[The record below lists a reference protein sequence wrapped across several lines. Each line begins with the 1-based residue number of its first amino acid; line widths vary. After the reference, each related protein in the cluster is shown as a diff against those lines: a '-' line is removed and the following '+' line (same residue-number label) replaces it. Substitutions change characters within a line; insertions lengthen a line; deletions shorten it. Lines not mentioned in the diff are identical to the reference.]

1 MSTEVICPYCKHVWM
16 RKTDTKSRACPKCH
30 RTVVPRTPREML
42 TCNRCDY
49 TWEPRASGK
58 LPDTC
63 PKCKSPY
70 WNKERVRWQPPN
82 PKNHKRT
89 WKKPMCAI
97 HAHTLYYRK
106 GIGGTRRT
114 WSHAQSPGHQR
125 SFQPKRNARNILP
138 SHKPYAGL

>member
-58 LPDTC
+58 LPGTC

-89 WKKPMCAI
+89 WKQRMHAI
-97 HAHTLYYRK
+97 HAHTPYYRK
-106 GIGGTRRT
+106 GIGGTPRI
-114 WSHAQSPGHQR
+114 WWPAQSPGRQR
-125 SFQPKRNARNILP
+125 LFPLRKNARNILP
-138 SHKPYAGL
+138 FHKPYAGL